1 MRRRLIVVF
10 VAVSTMV
17 ALAFVVPLG
26 ALVKRTAEDR
36 ALDSGLADATAVV
49 PVLAAGGS
57 RAQLESAVA
66 STVSGRDGRMT
77 IFRSNGWVI
86 GPPVQ
91 DRSGVDAA
99 LASGGSS
106 VGGVDGGLEV
116 VRAVAS
122 GPDELSVVRVEVP
135 DSLRR
140 EGLWQAWSAL
150 AGVAVALVAI
160 SVVVAD
166 RLARSI
172 VRPAEELAGAAHRLG
187 HGELQAKV
195 EPAGPPELIGLAESF
210 NELGQRVSSMLAR
223 ERELTAE
230 LSHRLRTP
238 LTRLRLRIDHVH
250 GDELRSE
257 LQKDVDSVTMV
268 VNELIDEARSV
279 DGRAETCDA
288 AVVAAERAEFWSAL
302 ADEQSRSWAFER
314 DHGHALVNLAESDLA
329 AAIDVLIDNVFA
341 HTPEET
347 PIALSVEAGLTQIRI
362 AVADGGEGLDSNGLE
377 RGASGAGSTGLGL
390 DIARTT
396 AESCGGTMTIG
407 VAELGGAEV
416 ALILPLAGSGEAE
429 EARDELPA

>member
-26 ALVKRTAEDR
+26 ALVRRTAEDR
-36 ALDSGLADATAVV
+36 ALDAGLADAAAVV

-66 STVSGRDGRMT
+66 ATVSGRDGRMT
-77 IFRSNGWVI
+77 IFRSNGWII
-86 GPPVQ
+86 GAPVD
-91 DRSGVDAA
+91 DRAGVDTAFA
-99 LASGGSS
+99 TGGSS
-106 VGGVDGGLEV
+106 VDGIDGGLEV

-140 EGLWQAWSAL
+140 EGQWQAWSAL
-150 AGVAVALVAI
+150 AAVAVALVAI

-187 HGELQAKV
+187 RGELQATV
-195 EPAGPPELIGLAESF
+195 EPAGPPELTELAESF

-238 LTRLRLRIDHVH
+238 LTKLRLRIDQVDA
-250 GDELRSE
+250 DELRRE
-257 LQKDVDSVTMV
+257 LQEDVDSVTTV
-268 VNELIDEARSV
+268 VNELIEQARSADGEAR
-279 DGRAETCDA
+279 ACDA

-302 ADEQSRSWAFER
+302 ADEQSRSWTFER
-314 DHGHALVNLAESDLA
+314 DHGPAVVDLAEGDLA

-341 HTPEET
+341 HTREET
-347 PIALSVEAGLTQIRI
+347 PIALSVEADLTQVRI
-362 AVADGGEGLDSNGLE
+362 SVADGGDGLEADELE

-390 DIARTT
+390 DIARST

-416 ALILPLAGSGEAE
+416 ALVLPLAGSGQAQETG
-429 EARDELPA
+429 DELPT